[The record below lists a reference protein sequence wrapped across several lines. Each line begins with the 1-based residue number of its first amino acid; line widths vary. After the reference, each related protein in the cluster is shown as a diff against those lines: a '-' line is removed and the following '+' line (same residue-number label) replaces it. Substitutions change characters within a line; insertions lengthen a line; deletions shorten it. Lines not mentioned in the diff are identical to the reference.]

1 MKVAHFHFGKEG
13 GAERFF
19 VHLVQAL
26 HERGIEQKS
35 VIRPNRTWQK
45 DIEKASELRLSN
57 FRNASPDRILLPLYT
72 KKLAKTWEPDVMF
85 AWMPRACR
93 LIPSKVKPLRI
104 ARLGDY
110 PLRLDYF
117 KNIDVLVCNTPG
129 IVEHVKDMGWD
140 RGVEMISNFTY
151 AKASKP
157 VSRAALNTPEDAF
170 VVSSM
175 GRFVPRKGFDV
186 LIKAMEIHKTMYLWI
201 MGGGEEEENLKAL
214 AKKLGV
220 EDRIRFAGW
229 QKDPNAY
236 VRASDVFA
244 AASSHEPLGNIIL
257 EAWAQ
262 EVPVVS
268 TKSEGPSWF
277 MTNEQDGLMVEIDD
291 AVAFAERF
299 EKLEQD
305 KALCKKLAKGGQ
317 KTLQKKFSK
326 KVITDTY
333 LNLFSRKRN
342 SYG

>member
-19 VHLVQAL
+19 VHLVNAL
-26 HERGIEQKS
+26 HERGVDQKA

-45 DIEKASELRLSN
+45 DIEQAAELRLSN
-57 FRNASPDRILLPLYT
+57 FRNASPDRILLPLYA
-72 KKLAKTWEPDVMF
+72 KKMARNWEPDVMF

-93 LIPSKVKPLRI
+93 LIPANVKPLRI

-129 IVEHVKDMGWD
+129 IAEHVKAMGWD

-157 VSRAALNTPEDAF
+157 VSRASLDTPEDAF

-186 LIKAMEIHKTMYLWI
+186 LIKAMEFHKSMYLWI

-220 EDRIRFAGW
+220 ENRIRFAGW

-236 VRASDVFA
+236 VKASDVFA

-262 EVPVVS
+262 DVPVIS

-277 MTNEQDGLMVEIDD
+277 MNHGKDGLMVEIGD
-291 AVAFAERF
+291 AEGFAKAFET
-299 EKLEQD
+299 LESD
-305 KALCKKLAKGGQ
+305 KKLAKKLVKGGQ
-317 KTLQKKFSK
+317 KTLQEKFSK
-326 KVITDTY
+326 KVITDAY

-342 SYG
+342 DYG

>member
-19 VHLVQAL
+19 VHLVNAL
-26 HERGIEQKS
+26 HERGVEQKS

-45 DIEKASELRLSN
+45 DIEQASELRLSN
-57 FRNASPDRILLPLYT
+57 FRNASLDRILLPMHA
-72 KKLAKTWEPDVMF
+72 KKLAQNWEPDVMF

-93 LIPSKVKPLRI
+93 LIPANVKPLRV

-110 PLRLDYF
+110 PLRLNYF

-151 AKASKP
+151 AKSSSP
-157 VSRAALNTPEDAF
+157 VSRSTLDTPEDAF

-186 LIKAMEIHKTMYLWI
+186 LIKSMEFNTSMYLWI

-214 AKKLGV
+214 ANKLGV
-220 EDRIRFAGW
+220 MDRIRFAGW
-229 QKDPNAY
+229 QKDPNAF
-236 VRASDVFA
+236 VKASDVFA

-262 EVPVVS
+262 GVPVVS

-277 MTNEQDGLMVEIDD
+277 MTDEQDGLMVDIGNAEG
-291 AVAFAERF
+291 FAKSF
-299 EKLEQD
+299 KKLESD
-305 KALCKKLAKGGQ
+305 KSLRTKLAKGGQ
-317 KTLQKKFSK
+317 KTLQEKFSK
-326 KVITDTY
+326 QVITDAY
-333 LNLFSRKRN
+333 LDLFSRKRN

>member
-1 MKVAHFHFGKEG
+1 MKLAHFHFGKEG

-19 VHLVQAL
+19 VHLVNAL
-26 HERGIEQKS
+26 HERGVEQKS

-45 DIEKASELRLSN
+45 DIEGATELKLSN
-57 FRNASPDRILLPLYT
+57 FRNLSLDRILLPIHA
-72 KKLAKTWEPDVMF
+72 KKLATDWQPDVMF

-93 LIPSKVKPLRI
+93 LMPSNVKPLRI

-129 IVEHVKDMGWD
+129 IVQHVKDMGWD
-140 RGVEMISNFTY
+140 RGTEMISNFTY
-151 AKASKP
+151 AKASSP
-157 VSRAALNTPEDAF
+157 VLRKALDTPEDAF

-186 LIKAMEIHKTMYLWI
+186 LIKTMEFHKTMYLWI

-214 AKKLGV
+214 ATKLGV
-220 EDRIRFAGW
+220 EGRIRFAGW

-236 VRASDVFA
+236 VKASDVFA

-262 EVPVVS
+262 DVPVVS

-277 MTNEQDGLMVEIDD
+277 MNDGKDGLMVEIGD
-291 AVAFAERF
+291 AEGFATAFT
-299 EKLEQD
+299 KLENN
-305 KALCKKLAKGGQ
+305 KSLCNTLAKGG
-317 KTLQKKFSK
+317 KNTLQAKFSK
-326 KVITDTY
+326 QVITDAY

-342 SYG
+342 DYA